1 MSLAII
7 FLAIYLGTFSIISSN
22 LIIFII
28 MIAYLVGIILD
39 FIYEKNQKI
48 IDKKEKKL
56 KEKVIETLQEK
67 LNN

>member
-1 MSLAII
+1 
-7 FLAIYLGTFSIISSN
+7 
-22 LIIFII
+22 